1 MAYDLS
7 SFTDPRV
14 LVQTVLDFFDHFPH
28 QIIKAST
35 IKKIQELRDQDKM
48 KKLFVIFSN
57 PEIGESM
64 EKYEFYILQ
73 YFIKF
78 TVAILDKDKTLK
90 DQLKDFFFRIAVSFT
105 GQRKILDNNFFNRS
119 IISFKSKD
127 VMIPALV
134 DLMYTWVCESF
145 EEDYEE
151 IESAFKG
158 LSSPVII
165 KKKTHRTDRDSLF
178 KLNPAD

>member
-1 MAYDLS
+1 MAFDLS
-7 SFTDPRV
+7 SFTDPRI

-35 IKKIQELRDQDKM
+35 IKKIQEIRDQTKN
-48 KKLFVIFSN
+48 KNLYVIFSN
-57 PEIGESM
+57 PELSETM

-73 YFIKF
+73 FFVKFI
-78 TVAILDKDKTLK
+78 VAILDQDKSLK
-90 DQLKDFFFRIAVSFT
+90 DQLKDILFRIAVSLT

-119 IISFKSKD
+119 IINFKSKD
-127 VMIPALV
+127 IMIPSLT

-151 IESAFKG
+151 IETAFKG
-158 LSSPVII
+158 LSSPVLM
-165 KKKTHRTDRDSLF
+165 KKKTQRKDRDSLF
-178 KLNPAD
+178 KLKPAD